1 MEDNAELLS
10 GLRSL
15 DDLTRPQLQAI
26 CKQLGIKS
34 GRRKKCELIASIRQA
49 LGASDSFHHTSSDHH
64 VSGTNGN
71 DGESDDGADDV
82 LGSNFAHLASP
93 TPKRNRTRQTPAT
106 QRTTAENG
114 VEDTVSGMTSRSQ
127 APFAR
132 TQTTVRTGVT
142 ETTRTM
148 ASTPHPSARSL
159 DFNAATAS
167 PEWISVHPLE
177 TAEPVADHD
186 HLLQA
191 AVAVPSSSPAPS
203 SPTPTPTHSTDRPRH
218 EIQPPLTA
226 LDAAETAQ
234 LQAEFMVRR
243 HAYPLTEYHVTPSD
257 RSVSPEMYT
266 GRGAY
271 DPQDDAEAWLVQ
283 NGFEHCVRLLGHEE
297 LLTFT
302 ALKLVTFEILRRIG
316 LSTGSSLR
324 LLRCLQGLL
333 MSLFFNTRT
342 LADTFTRRI
351 DFTNLRLIDSLVDY
365 RVNELMDD
373 TDGACPPL
381 NPSSAYPMAS
391 ALQPPQRPRI
401 TSGLV
406 AQQKLFWDPILGLQP
421 MKATATAN
429 AEPTLPPP
437 TTVLPSP
444 RRSDTPSLLSPQV
457 AGADAMFNY
466 DSAADVDSESVPDFM
481 VSAAGTKRR
490 HLEDELADALNPPDL
505 TGSVKRAR
513 FNYPPVRTPGA
524 ATAPVVL
531 TRPGRLIPDP
541 EQRMLTTAT
550 PSASKA
556 VPATPSFRSLQ
567 LRSQTD
573 RSVSRMTQLF
583 NAKSP
588 PSADRN
594 GDYPGRGAPTPATAA
609 PRRSVGPSNVNYAE
623 PISAQLPHT
632 RHRPGP
638 YRTPTTKFRPLAT
651 RRSRAASKTS
661 PVRLRLPTGDPAD
674 GEFGDDID
682 YPIGEHSTAGRV
694 PPPVFALPERYGPPH
709 PDLTPVPTIRVAPP
723 VLPTGPPSL
732 PGATSST
739 VETTGTNNGSATLPR
754 LTPALRDWKTY
765 LVPRPNPAEIRSTV
779 AHSYNSPRSK
789 RPHIVAAMMA
799 EETASPRPSTF
810 IGGHQ
815 PPW

>member
-1 MEDNAELLS
+1 MEDNVELLS

-49 LGASDSFHHTSSDHH
+49 LGASDSFHLTGSDHH
-64 VSGTNGN
+64 VAGTSGI

-82 LGSNFAHLASP
+82 SGSNFAHLASP
-93 TPKRNRTRQTPAT
+93 TPKRNRTQRTPAT
-106 QRTTAENG
+106 QRITAEKG
-114 VEDTVSGMTSRSQ
+114 VEGTASGMTGRSQ

-132 TQTTVRTGVT
+132 SQATVTAGVM
-142 ETTRTM
+142 ETTRTV
-148 ASTPHPSARSL
+148 ASIPHPSARSL
-159 DFNAATAS
+159 DFDAATAS
-167 PEWISVHPLE
+167 PEWTSVLPLE

-186 HLLQA
+186 DLLQA
-191 AVAVPSSSPAPS
+191 AVAVPSSSS
-203 SPTPTPTHSTDRPRH
+203 STPTPTHSTDRPRH

-243 HAYPLTEYHVTPSD
+243 HAYPLTEYQVTSSD

-266 GRGAY
+266 ARGAY

-316 LSTGSSLR
+316 LSTGSSLH
-324 LLRCLQGLL
+324 LLRCLQGLP

-381 NPSSAYPMAS
+381 DPSSAYPLAS

-401 TSGLV
+401 TPGLV

-421 MKATATAN
+421 MKATATTN

-457 AGADAMFNY
+457 AGADAMSNY
-466 DSAADVDSESVPDFM
+466 DSAVDVDSESVPDFM
-481 VSAAGTKRR
+481 GPAAGAKRK

-505 TGSVKRAR
+505 TGSAKRAR
-513 FNYPPVRTPGA
+513 FVYPPVRTPGT
-524 ATAPVVL
+524 ATAPMAL
-531 TRPGRLIPDP
+531 TRPGRLVPDT

-556 VPATPSFRSLQ
+556 VPATPSFRFLQ

-594 GDYPGRGAPTPATAA
+594 GDYSGRGAPTPATTAS
-609 PRRSVGPSNVNYAE
+609 RRTIGPSNANYAE

-638 YRTPTTKFRPLAT
+638 YRTPTTKFRPLAS

-661 PVRLRLPTGDPAD
+661 PVQLRLPTGDLGD
-674 GEFGDDID
+674 GDFRGDID
-682 YPIGEHSTAGRV
+682 YPNSEHGTVGRV
-694 PPPVFALPERYGPPH
+694 PPPVFALPERYGPPY
-709 PDLTPVPTIRVAPP
+709 PDLTPVPTIRVTPS
-723 VLPTGPPSL
+723 VLPAGPPSL
-732 PGATSST
+732 PGIASST